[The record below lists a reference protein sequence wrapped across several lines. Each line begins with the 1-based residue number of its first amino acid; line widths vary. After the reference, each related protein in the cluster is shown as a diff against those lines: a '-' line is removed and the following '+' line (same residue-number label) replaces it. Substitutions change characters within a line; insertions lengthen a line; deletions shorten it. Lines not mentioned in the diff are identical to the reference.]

1 MEIEQYKYWRLV
13 DFLVTECQYKIIY
26 LSEDQQEIWLEE
38 QSGAIKYPVIRLF
51 RIDLDWSNWLSRD
64 MERTSLNAER
74 IRRTL
79 RNRSLKVESMYITAF
94 PPVDSFAHL
103 IDKPFI
109 SADKKV
115 EIKTVLLDRSIE
127 EWELAG
133 HTIADLNVVPDTEE
147 ERNAQIET
155 YKEDVFTHIK
165 QNEQEERQLFHFGKP
180 FISYLFIAIQIIMF
194 FLMEGSGGSTNSE
207 TLINWGAKVNY
218 LIADGEWWRLIT
230 PIFLHIGILHL
241 LMNSIALYYV
251 GPLIER
257 IFGNSRFL
265 FIYLF
270 AGFSGVF
277 ASYLLSPSLSAGA
290 SGAIFGCFGALLYF
304 AWQFPKL
311 FFRVMGW
318 NVIIIII
325 INLIFGFTIQGIDN
339 AGHIGGLVGGFLAT
353 AIVHFPKK
361 KSWKIQLSALV
372 MTLLLIGIG
381 ISYTASTAMLHRVDK
396 SALNL
401 VNNYINDEKYAQ
413 AEEVLNKVEFKDNE
427 NYYFLLSYIQLKNK
441 EFAKAEQ
448 NLQKTIALNP
458 QFHEAYYNLAVV
470 SLYNED
476 LTKARE
482 YIQTAIELDENNLK
496 YLRLWDKIKE

>member
-64 MERTSLNAER
+64 MERTSINAER

-381 ISYTASTAMLHRVDK
+381 ISYTASTAVLHRVDK

-413 AEEVLNKVEFKDNE
+413 AEEVLNKVEFKNNE

-441 EFAKAEQ
+441 EFAKAEE

>member
-1 MEIEQYKYWRLV
+1 M
-13 DFLVTECQYKIIY
+13 
-26 LSEDQQEIWLEE
+26 
-38 QSGAIKYPVIRLF
+38 
-51 RIDLDWSNWLSRD
+51 
-64 MERTSLNAER
+64 
-74 IRRTL
+74 
-79 RNRSLKVESMYITAF
+79 
-94 PPVDSFAHL
+94 
-103 IDKPFI
+103 
-109 SADKKV
+109 
-115 EIKTVLLDRSIE
+115 
-127 EWELAG
+127 ELAG

-381 ISYTASTAMLHRVDK
+381 ISYTASTAVLHRVDK

-413 AEEVLNKVEFKDNE
+413 AEEVLNKVEFKNNE

-441 EFAKAEQ
+441 EFAKAEE

>member
-381 ISYTASTAMLHRVDK
+381 ISYTASTAVLHRVDK

-482 YIQTAIELDENNLK
+482 YIQTAIELDENNHK

>member
-109 SADKKV
+109 SGDKKV

-127 EWELAG
+127 EWQLAG
-133 HTIADLNVVPDTEE
+133 HTIADLNVIPDTEK
-147 ERNAQIET
+147 ERNEQIET

-165 QNEQEERQLFHFGKP
+165 QHEQEERQLLHFGKP

-241 LMNSIALYYV
+241 IMNSIALYYV

-372 MTLLLIGIG
+372 ITFLLIGIG

-396 SALNL
+396 SALKL

-413 AEEVLNKVEFKDNE
+413 AEEVLNKVEFKNNE

-441 EFAKAEQ
+441 EFAKAEE

>member
-38 QSGAIKYPVIRLF
+38 QSSAIKYPVIRLF

-64 MERTSLNAER
+64 MERTSINAER

-381 ISYTASTAMLHRVDK
+381 ISYTASTAVLHRVDK

-441 EFAKAEQ
+441 EFAKAEE

>member
-381 ISYTASTAMLHRVDK
+381 ISYTASTAVLHRVDK

-441 EFAKAEQ
+441 EFAKAEE

>member
-38 QSGAIKYPVIRLF
+38 QSSAIKYPVIRLF

-64 MERTSLNAER
+64 MERTSINAER

-381 ISYTASTAMLHRVDK
+381 ISYTASTAVLHRVDK

-413 AEEVLNKVEFKDNE
+413 AEEVLNKVEFKNNE

-441 EFAKAEQ
+441 EFAKAEE

>member
-38 QSGAIKYPVIRLF
+38 QSSAIKYPVIRLF

-64 MERTSLNAER
+64 MERTSINAER

-381 ISYTASTAMLHRVDK
+381 ISYTASTAVLHRVDK

-482 YIQTAIELDENNLK
+482 YIQTAIELDENNHK

>member
-133 HTIADLNVVPDTEE
+133 HTIADLNVIPDTEE

-165 QNEQEERQLFHFGKP
+165 QHEQEERQLLHFGKP

-241 LMNSIALYYV
+241 IMNSIALYYV

-372 MTLLLIGIG
+372 ITFLLIGIG

-396 SALNL
+396 SALKL

-413 AEEVLNKVEFKDNE
+413 AEEVLNKVEFKNNE

-441 EFAKAEQ
+441 EFAKAEE

>member
-94 PPVDSFAHL
+94 PPVDSFVHL

-127 EWELAG
+127 EWQLAG

-147 ERNAQIET
+147 ERNEQIET

-165 QNEQEERQLFHFGKP
+165 QHEQEERQLLYFGKP

-372 MTLLLIGIG
+372 MTFLLIGIG
-381 ISYTASTAMLHRVDK
+381 ISYTASTAVLHRVDK
-396 SALNL
+396 SALKL

-413 AEEVLNKVEFKDNE
+413 AEEVLNKVEFKNNE

-482 YIQTAIELDENNLK
+482 YIQTAIELDENNHK

>member
-38 QSGAIKYPVIRLF
+38 QSSAIKYPVIRLF

-372 MTLLLIGIG
+372 ITLLLIGIG
-381 ISYTASTAMLHRVDK
+381 ISYTASTAVLHRVDK

-482 YIQTAIELDENNLK
+482 YIQTAIELDENNHK

>member
-361 KSWKIQLSALV
+361 KSWIIQLSALV

-413 AEEVLNKVEFKDNE
+413 AEEVLNKVEFKNNE

-441 EFAKAEQ
+441 EFAKAEE

>member
-115 EIKTVLLDRSIE
+115 EIKTILLDRSIE

-381 ISYTASTAMLHRVDK
+381 ISYTASTAVLHRVDK

-413 AEEVLNKVEFKDNE
+413 AEEVLNKVEFKNNE

-441 EFAKAEQ
+441 EFAKAEE

>member
-241 LMNSIALYYV
+241 IMNSIALYYV

-381 ISYTASTAMLHRVDK
+381 ISYTASTAVLHRVDK

-413 AEEVLNKVEFKDNE
+413 AEEVLNKVEFKNNE

-441 EFAKAEQ
+441 EFAKAEE